1 MFILLQLEAQR
12 KGMFHFDFSDIL
24 NLSIFLCTFGLIF
37 IVGNFFLY
45 REIVRTQNRENATL
59 IWPTVPGEIT
69 ISKVNRRHDSEHGY
83 VEYPHVSYTYE
94 VNGKK
99 HHSSNIMAGG
109 ELGGVKVESTLARYP
124 LGANV
129 TVYYD
134 PQNPKDAVLE
144 PGNKTISKGLWLMLA
159 LMNIFICGMS
169 LYFTYSFLK

>member
-12 KGMFHFDFSDIL
+12 KGMFHLDITNIL
-24 NLSIFLCTFGLIF
+24 TLLIFLCSFGFIF
-37 IVGNFFLY
+37 MVVNFFLY
-45 REIVRTQNRENATL
+45 REIVQTQKRENATQT
-59 IWPTVPGEIT
+59 WPTVSGEIT
-69 ISKVNRRHDSEHGY
+69 ASKINRRHDSEQGY

-124 LGANV
+124 LGSQV

-159 LMNIFICGMS
+159 LMNIFICGMGF
-169 LYFTYSFLK
+169 YFMYDTLK